1 MSLRRLSAL
10 ILVML
15 LCALGFASPSPRQS
29 AARVDTKAITFDKDD
44 QTTTID
50 CKENAITIKG
60 DDNHLTITGQC
71 GRVTVNGD
79 DNRITAAAVIELA
92 VSGDDNTINV
102 ETVGKIDT
110 SGDDNKVT
118 WTKGVGG
125 KDPVISDTGDDNK
138 TRQARN

>member
-10 ILVML
+10 IMVMA
-15 LCALGFASPSPRQS
+15 LCALGFASPLPRQS
-29 AARVDTKAITFDKDD
+29 AARVDAKAITFDKDD

-50 CKENAITIKG
+50 CKESAISIKG
-60 DDNHLTITGQC
+60 DDNHLTITGRC
-71 GRVTVNGD
+71 SKLTVDGD
-79 DNRITAAAVIELA
+79 DNVIQAAAVIELA

-125 KDPVISDTGDDNK
+125 KAPVISNTGDDNA